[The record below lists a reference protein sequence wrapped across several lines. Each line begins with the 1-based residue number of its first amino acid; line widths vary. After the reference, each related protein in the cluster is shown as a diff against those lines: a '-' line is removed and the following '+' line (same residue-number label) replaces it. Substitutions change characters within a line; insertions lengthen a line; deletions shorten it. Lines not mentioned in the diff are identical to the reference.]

1 MGERGMEA
9 RQTQGTEE
17 HMQRV
22 LLVSFLLARRV
33 KEESGLSST
42 MDSVSED
49 RGSREEEGKMAST
62 WLVVTSGDSGS
73 EWS

>member
-1 MGERGMEA
+1 MGERGLEA

-22 LLVSFLLARRV
+22 LLVSRRV
-33 KEESGLSST
+33 REESGLSTSST

-49 RGSREEEGKMAST
+49 RGSREEEGKVVST

-73 EWS
+73 E